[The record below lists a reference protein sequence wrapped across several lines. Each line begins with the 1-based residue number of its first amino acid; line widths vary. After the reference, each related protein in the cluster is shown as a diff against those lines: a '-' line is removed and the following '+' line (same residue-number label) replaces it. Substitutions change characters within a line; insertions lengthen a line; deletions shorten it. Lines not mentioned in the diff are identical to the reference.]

1 MEKKTPLKLIKN
13 DKWLEPF
20 APAIEGRYYS
30 VLAKKSELTNGG
42 KKSLSDFA
50 TGYLYFGLHRTAKGW
65 VFREWAPNATSICL
79 IGDFILPTLSIIFS
93 FPTTT
98 SPFSSPAHK
107 TISFVV
113 TG

>member
-79 IGDFILPTLSIIFS
+79 IGDFN
-93 FPTTT
+93 
-98 SPFSSPAHK
+98 
-107 TISFVV
+107 
-113 TG
+113 G